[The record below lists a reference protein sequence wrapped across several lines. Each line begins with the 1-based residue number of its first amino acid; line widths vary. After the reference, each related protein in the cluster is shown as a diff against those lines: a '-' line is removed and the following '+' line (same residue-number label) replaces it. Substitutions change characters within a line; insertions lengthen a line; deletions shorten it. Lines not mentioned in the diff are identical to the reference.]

1 MKSTKGDPSLTKD
14 HYQTL
19 GLEYSAGTD
28 DIRIAFRTLAAT
40 CHPDRNPGMK
50 AREQFLEIRAAYEAL
65 IDPASRTVYLDS
77 LRHAV
82 QEGRPDELAAAAWD
96 GYLDRI
102 IAGATDAH

>member
-1 MKSTKGDPSLTKD
+1 MTKD

-19 GLEYSAGTD
+19 GLDYSAGTD

-50 AREQFLEIRAAYEAL
+50 AREQFMEIRAAYETL
-65 IDPASRTVYLDS
+65 IDPASRAVYLDS
-77 LRHAV
+77 LRRAV
-82 QEGRPDELAAAAWD
+82 QEGRPDDLAAAAWA

-102 IAGATDAH
+102 ITGATH